1 MVPSRD
7 RVDVDLA
14 IVGGGI
20 AGGALATV
28 MARRGARV
36 LLLERE
42 TRYRDHIRGEIL
54 WQWGLAEARRLGL
67 EDVLLAA
74 GGLIVP
80 RFVFFDE
87 GAPPAP
93 EDLADAVAGI
103 PGSLNLAHPV
113 ACEALIDAAAAA
125 GADVRRG
132 AADIRISAGR
142 DPAVHWSIDG
152 REGSAGSRL
161 LVGADGRRSTV
172 RRQLGIDL
180 DIDPPGNCI
189 AGLYVEGLDGI
200 DAQANLMAREADL
213 LFYAFPQRSGRARL
227 YLTFPA
233 EQPHRLAGGG
243 SGRTLPLGGLA
254 RVRPGCRTLGSRPGG
269 GAVRDVYVLRRTSG
283 AHERRRRGP
292 RGGCGRLREPAPG
305 AGTVVRASRC
315 PRAFRPAARHPDW
328 TVELLE
334 RFGAGDRGSAVS
346 RSSRP
351 SSICGSTTATTC
363 RIPRSGPARLERAVG
378 TTSCA
383 RSSTPRSSGSTRCR
397 RDSRPRRCGSA
408 WARLMLPVRHAS
420 PSAGGPIWRFRGGEG
435 HGREDFGPSGS
446 LPARCLTGLPPAQR
460 ACSRSGSR

>member
-1 MVPSRD
+1 MVANRD

-152 REGSAGSRL
+152 REGSASSRL

-243 SGRTLPLGGLA
+243 SAARFLSETSLGCVPDAERWAAGRVAGPCATYTCSDARAERTSVEGVVLVGDAAGYENPLQGLGLSFA
-254 RVRPGCRTLGSRPGG
+254 L
-269 GAVRDVYVLRRTSG
+269 RDV
-283 AHERRRRGP
+283 
-292 RGGCGRLREPAPG
+292 RELSDLLLA
-305 AGTVVRASRC
+305 T
-315 PRAFRPAARHPDW
+315 PDW
-328 TVELLE
+328 SVEVLE
-334 RFGAGDRGSAVS
+334 RFGAG
-346 RSSRP
+346 
-351 SSICGSTTATTC
+351 
-363 RIPRSGPARLERAVG
+363 RSGLRRLSKLATELDLWINDGYHVQDPAERARRLDCAVRDDVVRTLVQAAFVG
-378 TTSCA
+378 F
-383 RSSTPRSSGSTRCR
+383 
-397 RDSRPRRCGSA
+397 D
-408 WARLMLPVRHAS
+408 
-420 PSAGGPIWRFRGGEG
+420 
-435 HGREDFGPSGS
+435 S
-446 LPARCLTGLPPAQR
+446 LPADLTAEEMWERLGA
-460 ACSRSGSR
+460 A